1 MRLPWAT
8 DFDDNIYVYLTVVTS
23 MSEFQESNHLFII
36 ITFYCSPAA
45 NIIDFISGN
54 AARMYFTCRFSWN
67 RNTITLLSLWIK
79 RSTIECAKIK
89 CWGGVHTGVLSAEP
103 PQLVLCMCG
112 DNDTCLLE
120 E

>member
-54 AARMYFTCRFSWN
+54 ACTY
-67 RNTITLLSLWIK
+67 
-79 RSTIECAKIK
+79 
-89 CWGGVHTGVLSAEP
+89 VLHMSI
-103 PQLVLCMCG
+103 
-112 DNDTCLLE
+112 LLE
-120 E
+120 SEYNNITFIMDKTVHY